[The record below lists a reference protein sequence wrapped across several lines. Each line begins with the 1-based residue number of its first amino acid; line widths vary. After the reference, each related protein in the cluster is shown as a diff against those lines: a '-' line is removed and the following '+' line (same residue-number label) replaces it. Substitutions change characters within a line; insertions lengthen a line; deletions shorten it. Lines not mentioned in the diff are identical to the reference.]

1 MQSVRFN
8 HRFASPVHIPTSSN
22 APYICACS
30 SSVHLSGRSFSF
42 VQTILLWRQTS
53 HVPLPQIHDAH
64 KVRPPSCMLRQTI
77 PVSPKRSYLQEYATK
92 TRRHLF
98 CHMFFVPTD
107 IPALLHQNLLRAKL
121 KRIFVSILSRSD
133 YRITEYHR
141 IRSA

>member
-64 KVRPPSCMLRQTI
+64 KVRPPSCMLRQTNTQFSAETVLSSRVCHKKHGGI
-77 PVSPKRSYLQEYATK
+77 SSVTCFSTDRYSRSSSSES
-92 TRRHLF
+92 
-98 CHMFFVPTD
+98 
-107 IPALLHQNLLRAKL
+107 LRAKL
-121 KRIFVSILSRSD
+121 KTNLRF
-133 YRITEYHR
+133 YTFPK
-141 IRSA
+141 